1 MEGKSLNSIGQR
13 ANRERRTERVRD
25 FPQHQIWQCW
35 GTEFKIFK
43 VEETSYAK
51 THFFFPQKH
60 NANPISIL
68 LCVHSSKVTYN
79 IHSKFEHTAK
89 AAVKTW
95 WTWDE
100 KNHTDE
106 QSAAASA
113 PHWRE
118 TVHTGAG
125 LHSCSSCRWPWL
137 TVVVPMGC
145 SVT

>member
-51 THFFFPQKH
+51 TLFFFPQKH

-68 LCVHSSKVTYN
+68 LCVHSSKVTCN

-89 AAVKTW
+89 AAVKT
-95 WTWDE
+95 
-100 KNHTDE
+100 
-106 QSAAASA
+106 
-113 PHWRE
+113 
-118 TVHTGAG
+118 
-125 LHSCSSCRWPWL
+125 
-137 TVVVPMGC
+137 
-145 SVT
+145 